1 MKNMKHV
8 KTFEKYSEEKGR
20 VSDLPEFKLIKMID
34 SLKSEIE
41 KGNKEEALKILGT
54 LDKAYRKS
62 ANIA

>member
-1 MKNMKHV
+1 MKYV

-34 SLKSEIE
+34 SLKVQIE
-41 KGNKEEALKILGT
+41 NGNKEKALEILGT

-62 ANIA
+62 ASIA

>member
-1 MKNMKHV
+1 
-8 KTFEKYSEEKGR
+8 
-20 VSDLPEFKLIKMID
+20 MID

-54 LDKAYRKS
+54 LEKTYRKS